1 MFEKFTGS
9 IEEKL
14 GREALA
20 ELSIFGYMV
29 CYEYHILFDSW
40 DLFIL
45 LYVLSEAGIHI
56 FQEVPMRL
64 ESDVVVSL
72 LVIISSLQD

>member
-1 MFEKFTGS
+1 MFEKFERS
-9 IEEKL
+9 IKEKV

-20 ELSIFGYMV
+20 ELTIFGDMA
-29 CYEYHILFDSW
+29 CYKYHILFDPW

-45 LYVLSEAGIHI
+45 LFVLREASIHI
-56 FQEVPMRL
+56 FQEIPMRL
-64 ESDVVVSL
+64 EPDIVVSL

>member
-1 MFEKFTGS
+1 MFEKFPGS
-9 IEEKL
+9 IKEKQ

-20 ELSIFGYMV
+20 KLTIFGDMV
-29 CYEYHILFDSW
+29 CYKYHILFDPW

-45 LYVLSEAGIHI
+45 FFILSEASIHI
-56 FQEVPMRL
+56 FEKVPMRL

>member
-9 IEEKL
+9 IKEKQ

-20 ELSIFGYMV
+20 ELSIFGYIV
-29 CYEYHILFDSW
+29 CYKYHILPDPR

-45 LYVLSEAGIHI
+45 FFIFSEASIHI
-56 FQEVPMRL
+56 FEKVPMRL
-64 ESDVVVSL
+64 EPDIVVSL

>member
-1 MFEKFTGS
+1 MLKKFPGS
-9 IEEKL
+9 IKEKL

-20 ELSIFGYMV
+20 ELTIFGDVV
-29 CYEYHILFDSW
+29 CYEYHILLNPW

-45 LYVLSEAGIHI
+45 FFVFSEAGIHI
-56 FQEVPMRL
+56 FQEIPMRL

>member
-1 MFEKFTGS
+1 MFEKFAGS
-9 IEEKL
+9 IKEKL

-20 ELSIFGYMV
+20 ELTIFGDMV
-29 CYEYHILFDSW
+29 CYKYHILPDPW

-45 LYVLSEAGIHI
+45 LFVLSETGIHI
-56 FQEVPMRL
+56 FEKVPMRL
-64 ESDVVVSL
+64 KSDIVVSL

>member
-1 MFEKFTGS
+1 MFEKFARS
-9 IEEKL
+9 IKEKL

-20 ELSIFGYMV
+20 ELTIFGDMV
-29 CYEYHILFDSW
+29 CYKYHILSDPW

-45 LYVLSEAGIHI
+45 LFVLSEAGIHI
-56 FQEVPMRL
+56 FQEIPMRL
-64 ESDVVVSL
+64 EPDIVVSL